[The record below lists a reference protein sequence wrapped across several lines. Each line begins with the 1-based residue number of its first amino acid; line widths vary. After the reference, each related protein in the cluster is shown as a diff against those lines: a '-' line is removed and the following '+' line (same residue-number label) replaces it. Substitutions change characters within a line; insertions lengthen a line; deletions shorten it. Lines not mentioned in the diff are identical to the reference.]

1 MDVTSTTSVTTRTSS
16 GGATMSGSTDYQT
29 FLTMLTTQLKNQDP
43 TSPMESTDF
52 AVQLATFSGVEQQ
65 TLTNQHLESI
75 GGKMDAMTLSD
86 LSSWLGAQ
94 AMVTAPVT
102 VDGSPVTLYP
112 QFDAKAD
119 GAVLVVKDA
128 AGNTVAREEIDPT
141 AKSLEWS
148 PTDATGGALPSG
160 SYALS
165 VENYSGETALSLTT
179 VQHYAEVAEAKI
191 GANGTVLVLADGTE
205 VAASDVTSLKR

>member
-16 GGATMSGSTDYQT
+16 GGPTMSGSTDYQT

-43 TSPMESTDF
+43 TAPMESTDF

-65 TLTNQHLESI
+65 TMTNQLLERM

-94 AMVTAPVT
+94 ARVSAPVT

-119 GAVLVVKDA
+119 KAVLVVKDA
-128 AGNTVAREEIDPT
+128 TGNTVSRNALDPA
-141 AKSLEWS
+141 AKTLDWT
-148 PTDATGGALPSG
+148 PADATGAPLTSG
-160 SYALS
+160 RYVLS
-165 VENYSGETALSLTT
+165 VENYAGDTPLSITP
-179 VQHYAEVAEAKI
+179 VQHYATVTEAKI
-191 GANGTVLVLADGTE
+191 GPKGTMLVLEDGSE

>member
-16 GGATMSGSTDYQT
+16 GGATKSGSTDYQT

-65 TLTNQHLESI
+65 TLTNQILEAM

-128 AGNTVAREEIDPT
+128 SGNTVARNTLDIT
-141 AKSLEWS
+141 AETVEWT
-148 PTDATGGALPSG
+148 PQDATGAALPSG
-160 SYALS
+160 RYTLS
-165 VENYSGETALSLTT
+165 MENYSGETALSVTP

-191 GANGTVLVLADGTE
+191 GTDGTVLVLKDGTE
-205 VAASDVTSLKR
+205 VAAADVTRLKR

>member
-65 TLTNQHLESI
+65 TLTNQYLETI

-94 AMVTAPVT
+94 AKVAAPVT

-112 QFDAKAD
+112 QFDARAD

-141 AKSLEWS
+141 ANSLEWS
-148 PTDATGGALPSG
+148 PKDATGAALPSG
-160 SYALS
+160 RYALS
-165 VENYSGETALSLTT
+165 VENYSGETAISLSA

-191 GANGTVLVLADGTE
+191 GTKGTVLVLKDGTE
-205 VAASDVTSLKR
+205 VAASDVTSLKS